1 MTTNLRIRAMI
12 HDFMVNRVES
22 EVVIGV
28 RSEQEGMGG
37 TWLETRPSALVTE
50 SVDLN
55 SGRPAVTGV
64 ASGGAID
71 LDGQRL

>member
-1 MTTNLRIRAMI
+1 
-12 HDFMVNRVES
+12 
-22 EVVIGV
+22 
-28 RSEQEGMGG
+28 MGG

-71 LDGQRL
+71 LDGQRLLRQGLISLYRGWKGSFTKGAVDVRQQDQGE